1 VARTARVPRDLRAA
15 PFTLADARKHGLT
28 LESLKSK
35 AWKRLGTEL
44 YCSNLCQVDPQ
55 LLLVA
60 WARLVPPQAV
70 FACKTAAWI
79 LGLDFDPANP
89 VEIVVP
95 TASTVRARAGL
106 KVRRC
111 DLRAGDFRTI
121 RGLRT
126 TTVHRTL
133 RDLSLTRPAVEAL
146 VAIDMA
152 LRFGLTDTSRL
163 LGYTE
168 SARGQPGVRRLRSL
182 SQIAAPAESPMETR
196 LRWLLLEAH
205 LPRPEVQADLHD
217 RNRRFLGRADLYYQS
232 ARLVLEY
239 DGGNHR
245 DRLVT
250 DDRRQNLLINAGFR
264 VLRFT
269 AADVHQHPELVVA
282 QVRESLAT
290 PSGNTRLAP
299 NPREFADRA
308 SRLAPNGCNGAEEV
322 LGQQPT
328 W

>member
-1 VARTARVPRDLRAA
+1 MTA
-15 PFTLADARKHGLT
+15 PFTLADAREYGLT

-44 YCSNLCQVDPQ
+44 YCSNVCQVDPQ
-55 LLLVA
+55 LLLAA
-60 WARLVPPQAV
+60 WARLVPPEAV

-121 RGLRT
+121 RGLCT

-133 RDLSLTRPAVEAL
+133 RDLSLTWPAVDAL

-152 LRFGLTDTSRL
+152 LRSGLTDRPKL

-168 SARGQPGVRRLRSL
+168 SARGQPGVRRLRTL
-182 SQIAAPAESPMETR
+182 SEIAAPAESPMETR

-205 LPRPEVQADLHD
+205 LPQPEVQADLHD
-217 RNRRFLGRADLYYQS
+217 GNMRFIGRADLYYPS

-250 DDRRQNLLINAGFR
+250 DDRRQNLLIDAGFR

-269 AADVHQHPELVVA
+269 AADVHLYPELVVA
-282 QVRESLAT
+282 QVRGSLGTA
-290 PSGNTRLAP
+290 SGSTRLAP
-299 NPREFADRA
+299 NPREFPARTA
-308 SRLAPNGCNGAEEV
+308 RLAPKRRNGPEEV
-322 LGQQPT
+322 LAQQPT